1 MLLRRSTA
9 CLALAAALPL
19 LLSACVAAGP
29 SGSPNAQLRASQ
41 EGELRRA
48 GVSDACIAELDTSAL
63 TQVKGITD
71 NSARSSR
78 ELLTKRQRIRTVA
91 ANACGTI

>member
-1 MLLRRSTA
+1 MPLPRFSA
-9 CLALAAALPL
+9 GIALAATLPL
-19 LLSACVAAGP
+19 LMAGCVTAGP

-41 EGELRRA
+41 ESALRRA

-71 NSARSSR
+71 NSARTSR
-78 ELLTKRQRIRTVA
+78 EVLIQRQRIRTVA
-91 ANACGTI
+91 ANACGSV